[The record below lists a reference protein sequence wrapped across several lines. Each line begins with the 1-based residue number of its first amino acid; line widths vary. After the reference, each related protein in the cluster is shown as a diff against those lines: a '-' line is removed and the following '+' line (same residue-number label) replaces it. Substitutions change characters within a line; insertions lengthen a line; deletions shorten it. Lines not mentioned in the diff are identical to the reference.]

1 MDRIKPASSI
11 TAVASQ
17 LRALILSA
25 APGELIGGEEMVRA
39 RLGVSRSTVR
49 QVARLLEREGLL
61 EVRPGKN
68 GGYFGVRPDLTAIE
82 SAVTGY
88 LKTLSVRPEDA
99 TMIVATL
106 WVEIVRSAATG
117 HSHAA
122 RDMIAKIR
130 RQLLQLKPGASFDD
144 ALAIETDMR
153 QTILALV
160 DNPYVELIFR
170 INSALAFGNFRPGS
184 ELDGTDEHAAFL
196 EAWKN
201 AKLMELTTIENGDGE
216 LAALAARHARK
227 IWGRRVS
234 QMQIDPEQKETAQ

>member
-11 TAVASQ
+11 TAAATL
-17 LRALILSA
+17 LRSLILA
-25 APGELIGGEEMVRA
+25 APPGELIGGEEMVRA
-39 RLGVSRSTVR
+39 RLGVSRSTIR

-68 GGYFGVRPDLTAIE
+68 GGYFGVRPDLAAIE

-106 WVEIVRSAATG
+106 WVEIVRSAAAE
-117 HSHAA
+117 HSKAA
-122 RDMIAKIR
+122 GAMIAKIR
-130 RQLLQLKPGASFDD
+130 RQLVQLKPGASFDD
-144 ALAIETDMR
+144 ALAIEADMR
-153 QTILALV
+153 RMILALV

-170 INSALAFGNFRPGS
+170 INSALAFGNFRPGA
-184 ELDGTDEHAAFL
+184 ELDGTQEHAAFL

-201 AKLMELTTIENGDGE
+201 AKLMELAAIENGDGE

-227 IWGRRVS
+227 VWGRRVS
-234 QMQIDPEQKETAQ
+234 QMQIVPEQRETAQ

>member
-1 MDRIKPASSI
+1 MDRIKPASQI
-11 TAVASQ
+11 KAVAAE
-17 LRALILSA
+17 LRAVILA
-25 APGELIGGEEMVRA
+25 APPGELIGGEELVRS

-68 GGYFGVRPDLTAIE
+68 GGYFGVRPGLAAIE

-88 LKTLSVRPEDA
+88 LRTLSVRPEDA
-99 TMIVATL
+99 TMIVSTL
-106 WVEIVRSAATG
+106 WVEIVRSAATA
-117 HSHAA
+117 HSGAA
-122 RDMIAKIR
+122 CEMMAKIR
-130 RQLLQLKPGASFDD
+130 QQLMLLRPEASFDD

-153 QTILALV
+153 QIILALAA
-160 DNPYVELIFR
+160 NPYVELIFR

-184 ELDGTDEHAAFL
+184 ELDGTDEHVAFL

-201 AKLMELTTIENGDGE
+201 AKLMELTAIENGDGD

-227 IWGRRVS
+227 VWGRRVS
-234 QMQIDPEQKETAQ
+234 QMQIDPEQRETAQ